1 MASYPTLSSGRTFLA
16 PLARTTRYPV
26 KVLTFGDGSEQRW
39 RVAPPLERFSLR
51 HDGITTTDRDALFSF
66 FAGRK
71 GDYDEF
77 DLTMDGA
84 TYDHLKL
91 DSPEI
96 TARQRPDHLWDVAL
110 TLRQWSAA

>member
-16 PLARTTRYPV
+16 PLVRTSRYPV
-26 KVLTFGDGSEQRW
+26 RVLTFADGSEQRF
-39 RVAPPLERFSLR
+39 RTSPPLERFALR
-51 HDGITTTDRDALFSF
+51 HEGITTADRDSLFSF

-77 DLTMDGA
+77 DLTMDGT
-84 TYDHLKL
+84 TYTHLKL

-96 TARQRPDHLWDVAL
+96 SATQKPDHSWDVSL
-110 TLRQWSAA
+110 VLRQWRKA